1 MGAMARSSTEQAQA
15 AALARA
21 EAEVAALTQRL
32 AAAEAR
38 TPDTAVRQ
46 RLDQVGGLTRVWGL
60 TPRAA
65 DVWLVCGFC
74 LCPCLS
80 LP

>member
-38 TPDTAVRQ
+38 TADTTVRQ
-46 RLDQVGGLTRVWGL
+46 RLDQVGSDTCEGVDQHQPPRVARL
-60 TPRAA
+60 
-65 DVWLVCGFC
+65 D
-74 LCPCLS
+74 
-80 LP
+80 